1 MAIRFEKKNED
12 SADKSVK
19 KAKEAASKGA
29 GKIDSDTYA
38 SLQKPEKKAKK
49 KRF

>member
-1 MAIRFEKKNED
+1 MAIRFEKKTED
-12 SADKSVK
+12 TAEKTDK
-19 KAKEAASKGA
+19 KEKDAGSKREA
-29 GKIDSDTYA
+29 KIDSDTYA

>member
-1 MAIRFEKKNED
+1 MAIRFEKKTD
-12 SADKSVK
+12 GTADKTDK

-29 GKIDSDTYA
+29 TKIDSDLYA
-38 SLQKPEKKAKK
+38 SLQKPDKKEKK